1 MGQWIL
7 TVNIKPVN
15 LDLLFN
21 VITETQFQLGKAY
34 LSLNLCSQRTDL
46 QGIRRTSRKKPNVL
60 LSCGHSQQTHMQM
73 LPQQT
78 SWAPS
83 WAPTCLTTEESS
95 VNFLVSQLSE
105 VFVSYPGA

>member
-7 TVNIKPVN
+7 TVNIKPDN

-46 QGIRRTSRKKPNVL
+46 QGIRRTLRKKPNVL
-60 LSCGHSQQTHMQM
+60 LSLWTQPTDTHAD
-73 LPQQT
+73 
-78 SWAPS
+78 APS
-83 WAPTCLTTEESS
+83 ANLLGPL
-95 VNFLVSQLSE
+95 LGPHLPD
-105 VFVSYPGA
+105 Y